1 MRLLRLSDVEIR
13 PTDRVYRYSRWH
25 AVLAAVVVLGVA
37 AWAVIHAYTT
47 GWKPG
52 YYIAGAILLIL
63 ELLRR
68 FITAR
73 FRPLNW
79 LVRTHDEG
87 VFIQFRSYLNYHLP
101 ADDLTVV
108 FISYGEIRSARLVKE
123 RLTVPD
129 PQNRS
134 DTTQYLRYIELEL
147 AGDVTALND
156 ALEAEATENAPKEKR
171 WYGSSSTLYQ
181 DHPMRMQSAPFL
193 RIRWQVTPGA
203 KHFLE
208 ALRPYTTIADPVS
221 IAQDFAHLEGLSRE
235 EQQARLRELAR
246 RGETISA
253 IYLARQ
259 LHGCSLAEAKDMV
272 ESLRVQNTLQNPR

>member
-1 MRLLRLSDVEIR
+1 MRLLRLSDVETR
-13 PTDRVYRYSRWH
+13 PADRVYRYSRWH
-25 AVLAAVVVLGVA
+25 AALIAIVVLGAA
-37 AWAVIHAYTT
+37 AWAAFHAYTA
-47 GWKPG
+47 GRKPG
-52 YYIAGAILLIL
+52 YYIAAAILLIF

-68 FITAR
+68 FVTAR
-73 FRPLNW
+73 FRPSNW
-79 LVRTHDEG
+79 LARTNDEG
-87 VFIQFRSYLNYHLP
+87 LFIQFRSYLNYHLP

-123 RLTVPD
+123 RVTVPD
-129 PQNRS
+129 PQGHG
-134 DTTQYLRYIELEL
+134 TETQYLRYVELEL
-147 AGDVTALND
+147 AGDVAPLSE

-181 DHPMRMQSAPFL
+181 DHPMHMESTPFF
-193 RIRWQVTPGA
+193 RIRWQATPGA

-221 IAQDFAHLEGLSRE
+221 ITQDFAHLQALSRE
-235 EQQARLRELAR
+235 EQEARLRELAR

-259 LHGCSLAEAKDMV
+259 LHGCSIAEAKDLV
-272 ESLRVQNTLQNPR
+272 DSLKIPGSR

>member
-25 AVLAAVVVLGVA
+25 AVLAAVVVLGAA
-37 AWAVIHAYTT
+37 AWAAFHAYTA

-52 YYIAGAILLIL
+52 YYIAGAILLIF

-68 FITAR
+68 FVTAR
-73 FRPLNW
+73 FRPSNW
-79 LVRTHDEG
+79 LARTTDEG

-101 ADDLTVV
+101 ADDLTVL
-108 FISYGEIRSARLVKE
+108 FIAYGEIRSARLIKE
-123 RLTVPD
+123 RVTVPD
-129 PQNRS
+129 PQNRR

-147 AGDVTALND
+147 AGDVAALND
-156 ALEAEATENAPKEKR
+156 ALEAEAAENAPKEKR
-171 WYGSSSTLYQ
+171 WCGSSSTLYQ
-181 DHPMRMQSAPFL
+181 DHPMRMQSAPFF
-193 RIRWQVTPGA
+193 RIHWQATPGA
-203 KHFLE
+203 HKFLE
-208 ALRPYTTIADPVS
+208 ALRHHTTIADPVS
-221 IAQDFAHLEGLSRE
+221 ISQDFAHLEGLSPE

-259 LHGCSLAEAKDMV
+259 LHGCSLAQAKDMV
-272 ESLRVQNTLQNPR
+272 ESLRVQNPLQNSR